1 MPKDI
6 EREGSPGHD
15 GLSPAAMIFYPRR
28 RADVK
33 TRLVKGEM
41 VVLDRHE
48 ESVHQLNRT
57 ASYIWQRINGDH
69 TPSEIAGQVCQ
80 AFEVDYPTALK
91 DVIEVIERLER
102 LKLLNDI

>member
-6 EREGSPGHD
+6 EGEGSPGRD
-15 GLSPAAMIFYPRR
+15 GLLSAAMSFYPRR
-28 RADVK
+28 RADIK
-33 TRLVKGEM
+33 TRFIKGEL

-48 ESVHQLNRT
+48 VSVHQLNRT
-57 ASYIWQRINGDH
+57 ASYIWERIDGDH

-80 AFEVDYPTALK
+80 AFEVDYSTALK
-91 DVIEVIERLER
+91 DVVEVIERLER